1 MTDYMNDPIADV
13 VNAILADGVIDD
25 AEVTQLKKRLYA
37 DGTIDKEEAEAL
49 FTINDGVKGKNNSP
63 AWKTLFAEAVCDFLL
78 KDESSPGVVDA
89 DEAAWLIEKLE
100 GDGDIDANEKF
111 LLKSLK
117 EKAKEL
123 APNLREKLKG
133 WGV

>member
-1 MTDYMNDPIADV
+1 MTDYVNDPIADV

-63 AWKTLFAEAVCDFLL
+63 AWKTLFAEASVRFLA
-78 KDESSPGVVDA
+78 ERRIVAGCCRYRRSGVVDR
-89 DEAAWLIEKLE
+89 KTRR
-100 GDGDIDANEKF
+100 G
-111 LLKSLK
+111 
-117 EKAKEL
+117 
-123 APNLREKLKG
+123 R
-133 WGV
+133 